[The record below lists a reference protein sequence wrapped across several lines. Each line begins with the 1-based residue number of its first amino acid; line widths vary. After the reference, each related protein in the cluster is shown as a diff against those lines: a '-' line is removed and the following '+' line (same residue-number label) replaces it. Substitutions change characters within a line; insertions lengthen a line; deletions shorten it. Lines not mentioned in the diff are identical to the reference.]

1 MEAVYLVVY
10 SLVFC
15 IFVIPAGIEPT
26 SKEPESFILSIK
38 LRDLM
43 ATQKYKIIL
52 SFCPQY
58 PKILQELFYP
68 LNSLRKP
75 SL

>member
-1 MEAVYLVVY
+1 
-10 SLVFC
+10 
-15 IFVIPAGIEPT
+15 
-26 SKEPESFILSIK
+26 
-38 LRDLM
+38 M